1 MEEILKAIVVDD
13 EQYARSVIRHLLQE
27 EQNVQLVAEC
37 NNGFEAIEQIKR
49 HRPQLVFL
57 DVQMPEIDG
66 FEVIN
71 QTRHAWVPFYIF
83 TTAYDQYALKAF
95 EVNAIDYLLK
105 PFSDARFFQAIKK
118 AKEQTYH
125 QQLQK
130 LAALVQHVHQS
141 TQPYL
146 QRISIKSAG
155 RIYFLQTSEIEWI
168 EAADQYV
175 EIHTIDKVHLLRE
188 TMNHL
193 EQALDPQQF
202 FRTHRSFIVNID
214 CIQEIKAN
222 KNDYV
227 VLLKDKTLVKLTR
240 KRKEALQALLN

>member
-1 MEEILKAIVVDD
+1 MEEVLKVIIVDD
-13 EQYARSVIRHLLQE
+13 EQYARSAIRYLLQGA
-27 EQNVQLVAEC
+27 QNIRLIAEC
-37 NNGFEAIEQIKR
+37 SNGFDAIEQIKQ

-57 DVQMPEIDG
+57 DVQMPEVDG
-66 FEVIN
+66 FEVIS
-71 QTRHAWVPFYIF
+71 QTQHVWVPFYVF

-105 PFSDARFFQAIKK
+105 PFSDTRFYQAVKK
-118 AKEQTYH
+118 AKEQVYH

-141 TQPYL
+141 NHQYL

-155 RIYFLQTSEIEWI
+155 RIYFLQTDEIQWI

-175 EIHTIDKVHLLRE
+175 EIHTTEKTYLLRE

-193 EQALDPQQF
+193 EQGLHPQQF
-202 FRTHRSFIVNID
+202 FRTHRSFIVNIH
-214 CIQEIKAN
+214 CILEIKAY
-222 KNDYV
+222 KNDYLV
-227 VLLKDKTLVKLTR
+227 ILKDQTTIKLTR
-240 KRKEALQALLN
+240 KRKEALQALLC

>member
-1 MEEILKAIVVDD
+1 MEEPLKAIVVDD
-13 EQYARSVIRHLLQE
+13 EQYARSVIRHLLRE
-27 EQNVQLVAEC
+27 EQHIQLVTEC
-37 NNGFEAIEQIKR
+37 NNGFDAIEQIKI
-49 HRPQLVFL
+49 HQPQLVFL

-66 FEVIN
+66 FEVIA

-105 PFSDARFFQAIKK
+105 PFSDARFFQAVKK

-130 LAALVQHVHQS
+130 LAALVQHVNPSNQ
-141 TQPYL
+141 QYL

-155 RIYFLQTSEIEWI
+155 RIYFLQTDEIQWI

-175 EIHTIDKVHLLRE
+175 EIHTAEKTHLLRE

-193 EQALDPQQF
+193 EQALNPQRF

-214 CIQEIKAN
+214 CVQEIKAH
-222 KNDYV
+222 KNDYL
-227 VLLKDKTLVKLTR
+227 VLLKDHTSLKLTR
-240 KRKEALQALLN
+240 KRKEALQTLLN